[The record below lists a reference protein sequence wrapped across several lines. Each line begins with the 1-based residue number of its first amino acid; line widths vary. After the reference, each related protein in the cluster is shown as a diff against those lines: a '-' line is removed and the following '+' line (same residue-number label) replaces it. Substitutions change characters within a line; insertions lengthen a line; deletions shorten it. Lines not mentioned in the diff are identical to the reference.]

1 MPHRPPLN
9 TRAWPPLKRAK
20 DPAGGIKFL
29 TYSKGLCTASQISM
43 ASDYASKSKL
53 LVLAVLLCRYYR
65 AISRAL
71 FGGLLLG
78 NMSLAVLLIKLLNF
92 LPLSTLTKQVHRG
105 SRRASGLLG

>member
-1 MPHRPPLN
+1 MALYDH
-9 TRAWPPLKRAK
+9 
-20 DPAGGIKFL
+20 
-29 TYSKGLCTASQISM
+29 

-71 FGGLLLG
+71 FGGMLLG

-92 LPLSTLTKQVHRG
+92 LPLATNTKQVPPRQQACQWASWLITCGVGRRG
-105 SRRASGLLG
+105 GVSG